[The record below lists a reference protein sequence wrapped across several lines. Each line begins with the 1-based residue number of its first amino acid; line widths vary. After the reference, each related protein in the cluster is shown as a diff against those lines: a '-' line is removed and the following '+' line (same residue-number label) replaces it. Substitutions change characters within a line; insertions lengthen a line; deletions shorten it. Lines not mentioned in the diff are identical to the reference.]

1 MATRLLLAELAALYE
16 ARSGWALS
24 LTSVGGVDAAKR
36 VQAGE
41 AFDLV
46 FLAADAIDKLAQS
59 GHVLADSVVPLAIS
73 GVAVAV
79 PEGAAVPDLS
89 TEEAVK
95 QAVLAAPVI
104 SYSTGPSGTA
114 LLALLARWGIADLL
128 KDRLLQ
134 APPGV
139 PVGELVAQGKAT
151 LGFQQLSELMH
162 ISGITLAGAL
172 PASVAIDT
180 MFCGAVSATSDHAQ
194 AAREA
199 LAFMVSA
206 DADDAK
212 HRQGMRPA

>member
-41 AFDLV
+41 TFDLV
-46 FLAADAIDKLAQS
+46 FLAADAIEKLAQS

-114 LLALLARWGIADLL
+114 LLALLARWGITDLL

-180 MFCGAVSATSDHAQ
+180 TFCGAVAATSAHAQ